1 MISDVVNTF
10 ICIVLGWLIVNTVYI
25 VYRRNLEEKG
35 LRIYYGFIL
44 VCKKMYNFRKFYGN
58 RVLRKLFYVAIIA
71 SIYGIFV
78 YYSTMIVNIMAKAG
92 LLTLP
97 MKPKVLVP
105 GIDILGIDLFYFAIA
120 VLIAVSIH
128 ELAHALAAVS
138 SKIKVKG
145 LGFAII
151 FFIPIAFTEIDE
163 KSFEEKNRKTKVT
176 VLSAGPSANIVLAML
191 TILLLSVMVSSTGL
205 VIIGVEKDGLAY
217 KYGLKENSIIVEIN
231 NKPATL
237 NILSKLL
244 HQNKTTTIVLKVLE
258 PNGTIVVINI
268 VKPAN
273 MTRLGVLLTPM
284 APAKPLISLLGIHG
298 SLILVN
304 TIRWIYIVNMSLGV
318 INIAPLFITDGARI
332 LGEIVRNNKVVNS
345 ISTITFLLLLTLF
358 IP

>member
-1 MISDVVNTF
+1 MTSSIANTF
-10 ICIVLGWLIVNTVYI
+10 IYIVFGWLVVNIIYMI
-25 VYRRNLEEKG
+25 YRRSLEEKG

-44 VCKKMYNFRKFYGN
+44 IYKKMHSFEKFHGN
-58 RVLRKLFYVAIIA
+58 RVLRKLFYVATIA
-71 SIYGIFV
+71 SIYGILV
-78 YYSTMIVNIMAKAG
+78 YYSTMIINIMAKAG

-105 GIDILGIDLFYFAIA
+105 GINILGVDLFYFAVA

-145 LGFAII
+145 LGFAVI

-163 KSFEEKNRKTKVT
+163 KSFEEKHRKTKVT
-176 VLSAGPSANIVLAML
+176 VLSAGPSANIILAML
-191 TILLLSVMVSSTGL
+191 AMLMLSIIVSSTGL
-205 VIIGVEKDGLAY
+205 VVIGVEKDSLAD
-217 KYGLKENSIIVEIN
+217 KYGLRENSIIVEIN
-231 NKPATL
+231 DKPATL
-237 NILSKLL
+237 DTLSKFL
-244 HQNKTTTIVLKVLE
+244 HQNRTITIVLKVLE
-258 PNGTIVVINI
+258 PDGTITVVNI

-273 MTRLGVLLTPM
+273 ITRLGVLLTPLT
-284 APAKPLISLLGIHG
+284 PSKTLVSLLGIHG

-304 TIRWIYIVNMSLGV
+304 TIKWIYIVNMSLGV

-332 LGEIVRNNKVVNS
+332 LGEIIRNNKVVNT
-345 ISTITFLLLLTLF
+345 ISTVTLLLLLTLF